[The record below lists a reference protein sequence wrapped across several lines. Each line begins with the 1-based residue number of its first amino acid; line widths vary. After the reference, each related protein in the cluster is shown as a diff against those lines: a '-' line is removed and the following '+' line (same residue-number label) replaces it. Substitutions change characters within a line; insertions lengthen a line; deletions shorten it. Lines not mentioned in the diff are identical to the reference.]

1 MLQSYK
7 SCLLSQ
13 RHDFWSYL
21 TFLLPLSPSPSSDLS
36 LLFFSYSSSSLLN
49 DVKFQRCRAVLGS
62 CHLIL
67 HCKWLHLIYSF
78 VQVLLITK
86 TVFSACYKINISMV
100 GNILCWTGHFMNWL
114 QPGRFLGR
122 LYSVCWICY
131 NWLFSV
137 LMITASS
144 QLVMNWLLL
153 AKKQPFQRVGRTFP
167 VSCVGYKLAVFSIA
181 ILNRPC
187 AGSVM
192 KRLFA
197 VDCPFWWIQYLL
209 AICWTVASLPFTGFV
224 INWPFAVLDYIL
236 AICWVKYKLTVSY
249 VGNKLAVCSVVINR
263 PFAGSITK
271 WLLAGLV
278 IS

>member
-13 RHDFWSYL
+13 RHDFWSIL
-21 TFLLPLSPSPSSDLS
+21 VVFIKRGNNI
-36 LLFFSYSSSSLLN
+36 LFIFSYSSSSLLN

-137 LMITASS
+137 LIITASWLRS
-144 QLVMNWLLL
+144 SRFKGLVEHFL
-153 AKKQPFQRVGRTFP
+153 FP
-167 VSCVGYKLAVFSIA
+167 VS
-181 ILNRPC
+181 
-187 AGSVM
+187 
-192 KRLFA
+192 
-197 VDCPFWWIQYLL
+197 
-209 AICWTVASLPFTGFV
+209 V
-224 INWPFAVLDYIL
+224 INWPF
-236 AICWVKYKLTVSY
+236 S
-249 VGNKLAVCSVVINR
+249 
-263 PFAGSITK
+263 
-271 WLLAGLV
+271 LLLF
-278 IS
+278 